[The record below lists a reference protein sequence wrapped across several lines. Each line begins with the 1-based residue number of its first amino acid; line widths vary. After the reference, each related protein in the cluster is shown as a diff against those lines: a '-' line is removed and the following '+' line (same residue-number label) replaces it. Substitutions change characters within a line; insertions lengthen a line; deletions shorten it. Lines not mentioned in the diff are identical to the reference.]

1 VPRRAAEM
9 PGSGVAA
16 DPALAADTV
25 TGYAL
30 VLPTGWRRIPVR
42 SGTKA
47 AIRGITTEVL
57 RRFPEVSRDKLTP
70 YRIELERRL
79 SDMARQARS
88 AGGLDLYVPV
98 EYVHGTAVPA
108 SFVVS
113 QVTLPVGSPGDQ
125 GDPDA
130 PPEGEAATAGPAE
143 VIAAV
148 TATNSSARP
157 VVTGGAQAVR
167 TESVAG
173 PDPAQ
178 EIPVG
183 SRRADYMIPL
193 PGRAD
198 RWLIATFSTTG
209 DGDPEGDFAKLLV
222 ELFDAIMLTFRWT
235 ADGGAG

>member
-1 VPRRAAEM
+1 MPRQAAEV
-9 PGSGVAA
+9 PESDVAA
-16 DPALAADTV
+16 AV

-30 VLPTGWRRIPVR
+30 VLPTGWRRIPVQ

-47 AIRGITTEVL
+47 AIRGISADVL
-57 RRFPEVSRDKLTP
+57 RRFPEVPRDKLTP
-70 YRIELERRL
+70 YRIEIERRL
-79 SDMARQARS
+79 SELARQARS

-113 QVTLPVGSPGDQ
+113 QVTLPLGAPD
-125 GDPDA
+125 DP
-130 PPEGEAATAGPAE
+130 AATADPAE

-148 TATNSSARP
+148 MATSDSAKP
-157 VVTGGAQAVR
+157 VMVDGAQAVR
-167 TESVAG
+167 TEHVAG
-173 PDPAQ
+173 PDPKQ
-178 EIPVG
+178 EIQAG

-198 RWLIATFSTTG
+198 RWLVATFSTIG

-222 ELFDAIMLTFRWT
+222 ELFDAIMLTFRWS
-235 ADGGAG
+235 AG

>member
-1 VPRRAAEM
+1 M
-9 PGSGVAA
+9 PGSDVAA
-16 DPALAADTV
+16 DPALAAGTV

-30 VLPTGWRRIPVR
+30 VLPVGWRRIPVQ

-47 AIRGITTEVL
+47 AIRDITTEVL
-57 RRFPEVSRDKLTP
+57 RRFPEVPRDKLTP
-70 YRIELERRL
+70 YRIEIERRL

-88 AGGLDLYVPV
+88 NGGLDLYLPV

-113 QVTLPVGSPGDQ
+113 QVTLPV
-125 GDPDA
+125 DA
-130 PPEGEAATAGPAE
+130 SGEEADPAE

-148 TATNSSARP
+148 MATNGSARP
-157 VVTGGAQAVR
+157 VVVNGAQAVR
-167 TESVAG
+167 TEHVAG
-173 PDPAQ
+173 PEPAQ

-183 SRRADYMIPL
+183 SRRADYMVPL

-198 RWLIATFSTTG
+198 RWLVATFSTIG

-222 ELFDAIMLTFRWT
+222 ELFDAIMMTFRWT
-235 ADGGAG
+235 TA

>member
-1 VPRRAAEM
+1 M
-9 PGSGVAA
+9 PASDVAA
-16 DPALAADTV
+16 GSALAAGSV

-30 VLPTGWRRIPVR
+30 VLPVGWRRIPVQ

-47 AIRGITTEVL
+47 AIRDITAEVL
-57 RRFPEVSRDKLTP
+57 RRFPEVPRDKLTP
-70 YRIELERRL
+70 YRIEIERRL
-79 SDMARQARS
+79 SEMARQARS
-88 AGGLDLYVPV
+88 NGGLDLYLPV

-113 QVTLPVGSPGDQ
+113 QVTLPV
-125 GDPDA
+125 DPS
-130 PPEGEAATAGPAE
+130 GEEADPAE

-148 TATNSSARP
+148 TAANGSARP
-157 VVTGGAQAVR
+157 VVVDGAQAVR
-167 TESVAG
+167 TEHVAG
-173 PDPAQ
+173 PDPAR

-198 RWLIATFSTTG
+198 RWLVAAFSTIG

-222 ELFDAIMLTFRWT
+222 ELFDAIMLTFRWS
-235 ADGGAG
+235 AG

>member
-1 VPRRAAEM
+1 M
-9 PGSGVAA
+9 PGSDAA
-16 DPALAADTV
+16 

-30 VLPTGWRRIPVR
+30 VLPVGWRRIPVQ

-47 AIRGITTEVL
+47 AIRAITAEVL
-57 RRFPEVSRDKLTP
+57 RRFPEVSRDKLMP

-88 AGGLDLYVPV
+88 VGGLDLYVPV

-113 QVTLPVGSPGDQ
+113 QVTLPV
-125 GDPDA
+125 DA
-130 PPEGEAATAGPAE
+130 TGEEADPAE
-143 VIAAV
+143 VIAVV
-148 TATNSSARP
+148 TATSGDARP

-167 TESVAG
+167 TEHVAG
-173 PDPAQ
+173 PDPAH

-198 RWLIATFSTTG
+198 RWLVAAFSTTG
-209 DGDPEGDFAKLLV
+209 DGDPDGDFAKLLI

-235 ADGGAG
+235 ATEGVA

>member
-1 VPRRAAEM
+1 MPRRAAEM
-9 PGSGVAA
+9 PGSEVDAG
-16 DPALAADTV
+16 PALAADAV

-30 VLPTGWRRIPVR
+30 VLPTGWRRIPVQ

-47 AIRGITTEVL
+47 AIRGITAEVL

-98 EYVHGTAVPA
+98 EYVHSTAVPA

-113 QVTLPVGSPGDQ
+113 QVTLPIGIPGDQ

-130 PPEGEAATAGPAE
+130 PPEGEAATADPAE

-148 TATNSSARP
+148 TATSGNARP
-157 VVTGGAQAVR
+157 VVVDGAQAVR

-178 EIPVG
+178 EILVG

-235 ADGGAG
+235 GDGGTG

>member
-1 VPRRAAEM
+1 VPRQAAEV
-9 PGSGVAA
+9 PESDVAA
-16 DPALAADTV
+16 AV

-30 VLPTGWRRIPVR
+30 VLPTGWRRIPVQ

-47 AIRGITTEVL
+47 AIRGISADVL
-57 RRFPEVSRDKLTP
+57 RRFPEVPRDKLTP
-70 YRIELERRL
+70 YRIEIERRL
-79 SDMARQARS
+79 SELARQARS

-113 QVTLPVGSPGDQ
+113 QVTLPLGAPD
-125 GDPDA
+125 DP
-130 PPEGEAATAGPAE
+130 AATADPAE

-148 TATNSSARP
+148 MATSDSAKP
-157 VVTGGAQAVR
+157 VMVDGAQAVR
-167 TESVAG
+167 TEHVAG
-173 PDPAQ
+173 PDPKQ
-178 EIPVG
+178 EIQAG

-198 RWLIATFSTTG
+198 RWLVATFSTIG

-222 ELFDAIMLTFRWT
+222 ELFDAIMLTFRWS
-235 ADGGAG
+235 AG

>member
-1 VPRRAAEM
+1 VPASEN
-9 PGSGVAA
+9 VAA
-16 DPALAADTV
+16 GPEFATDAV

-30 VLPTGWRRIPVR
+30 VLPTGWRRIPAQ

-47 AIRGITTEVL
+47 AMRGITAEVF
-57 RRFPEVSRDKLTP
+57 RRFPEISRDKLTP

-113 QVTLPVGSPGDQ
+113 RVTLPVGTAGDQ

-130 PPEGEAATAGPAE
+130 PPEGEAATADPAE

-148 TATNSSARP
+148 TAANGDARP
-157 VVTGGAQAVR
+157 VVVDGAKAVR
-167 TESVAG
+167 TERAAG

-178 EIPVG
+178 EIPAG

-198 RWLIATFSTTG
+198 RWLIATFPRPVTVIPKGTSRSFSSSCST
-209 DGDPEGDFAKLLV
+209 
-222 ELFDAIMLTFRWT
+222 RSC
-235 ADGGAG
+235 

>member
-1 VPRRAAEM
+1 MPRQAAEV
-9 PGSGVAA
+9 PESDVAA
-16 DPALAADTV
+16 AV

-30 VLPTGWRRIPVR
+30 VLPTGWRRIPVQ

-47 AIRGITTEVL
+47 AIRGISADVL
-57 RRFPEVSRDKLTP
+57 RRFPEVPRDKLTP
-70 YRIELERRL
+70 YRIEIERRL
-79 SDMARQARS
+79 SELARQARS

-113 QVTLPVGSPGDQ
+113 QVTLPPGA
-125 GDPDA
+125 PDD
-130 PPEGEAATAGPAE
+130 ATAVADPAE

-148 TATNSSARP
+148 TATSDNARP
-157 VVTGGAQAVR
+157 VVVDGAPAVR
-167 TESVAG
+167 TERVAG

-178 EIPVG
+178 EIQAG

-198 RWLIATFSTTG
+198 RWLIATFSTIG

-222 ELFDAIMLTFRWT
+222 ELFDAIMLTFRWS
-235 ADGGAG
+235 AR

>member
-1 VPRRAAEM
+1 MPRRAADV
-9 PGSGVAA
+9 PDSDVAA
-16 DPALAADTV
+16 GPAPTHAPAPAPAPAPTPAETAV

-30 VLPTGWRRIPVR
+30 VLPTGWRRIPVQ

-47 AIRGITTEVL
+47 AIRGITADIL

-79 SDMARQARS
+79 SDLARQARS

-113 QVTLPVGSPGDQ
+113 QVTLPVGA
-125 GDPDA
+125 PDD
-130 PPEGEAATAGPAE
+130 ATATADPAE

-148 TATNSSARP
+148 TAANDSARP
-157 VVTGGAQAVR
+157 VVVDGAQAVR
-167 TESVAG
+167 TEHVAG

-178 EIPVG
+178 EIQAG

-198 RWLIATFSTTG
+198 RWLVATFSTIG
-209 DGDPEGDFAKLLV
+209 DGDPEGDFARLLV
-222 ELFDAIMLTFRWT
+222 ELFDAIMLTFRWSAT
-235 ADGGAG
+235 